1 MVLVPFYFSGSFS
14 HFFGVVI
21 ADCLHNTRYNPV
33 LESVIT
39 YTDELAY
46 KQAKEA
52 DELLAKGVYLGTY
65 FIFSLLL

>member
-1 MVLVPFYFSGSFS
+1 MVLVPLYFSGSFS
-14 HFFGVVI
+14 HFFCVVI

-39 YTDELAY
+39 CTDELAY

-52 DELLAKGVYLGTY
+52 DGLLAKGVYLGTY
-65 FIFSLLL
+65 FIYSLLL